1 MAISS
6 DNPQTTAQNF
16 ISSSPPEDVAGS
28 DDLVS
33 TLLDVNP
40 VATANVP
47 ATEAIA
53 ESDGVDFTTITP
65 NPKEP
70 ITEFYKRTGHGS
82 VEEFMQDPNN
92 EGKIGRNSKGVP
104 FVRENVEYQVK
115 PNNAPSGGNDFN
127 VNDLTIDPKG
137 TTTAVQAASS
147 IALNK
152 TDIDLPPDGTDTNV
166 QNQSELD
173 FVAEPVAEAKLD
185 GKPVV
190 ENDSVLPPVEVLPVA
205 NMKMQRQT
213 IEATLPEE
221 SKTVFKDIADEI
233 DALGIEPEGEDFYK
247 KIADDISTRIDAYN
261 TKINAIAEEK
271 QTVKFEG
278 WNKFLAVLG
287 AAMGAYGSAM
297 TGTPNYALKIIEGA
311 IDRDAQM
318 FLKSKEIRTKS
329 LENQRADM
337 IMRRGELLQMAQNR
351 TSQLMQSETFKLSKA
366 ESKANII
373 ALDKNLAQKE
383 LKNKQDYE
391 LVMSGQLVSLIT
403 SEQSLKST
411 LNKEQSGRLVTH
423 ITFKDGEGNDFIAPA
438 YVAPTEKEAIKDR
451 DKQEATE
458 NILLIMD
465 ELGPLYEDA
474 ARFAPG
480 AFSET
485 RIKINA
491 LNAKL
496 ESAVKTALG
505 MGANYTPY
513 EVTLVSA
520 QIPSANDWTEM
531 VGTAQKKMN
540 ALRNSMVID
549 MKAARQG
556 VVTNYNTASQTQ
568 TIPGLKKGVSTVSK

>member
-1 MAISS
+1 MNFDEPA
-6 DNPQTTAQNF
+6 QTTAEKVF
-16 ISSSPPEDVAGS
+16 SSSSPEDVQQS
-28 DDLVS
+28 DALVS
-33 TLLDVNP
+33 TLFDEDK
-40 VATANVP
+40 AVP
-47 ATEAIA
+47 AAQA
-53 ESDGVDFTTITP
+53 AASDGGSPDGTYVVKKGDNLTKISQELGIPLKDFATYNGITDVKLP
-65 NPKEP
+65 IFPGTKYKYPISKEP
-70 ITEFYKRTGHGS
+70 
-82 VEEFMQDPNN
+82 
-92 EGKIGRNSKGVP
+92 
-104 FVRENVEYQVK
+104 
-115 PNNAPSGGNDFN
+115 SGANDLN

-137 TTTAVQAASS
+137 TTTAVQAASG

-221 SKTVFKDIADEI
+221 SKTVFKDMYDKI

-351 TSQLMQSETFKLSKA
+351 ISQLIQSQTFQLAKEDK
-366 ESKANII
+366 KANIY
-373 ALDKNLAQKE
+373 ALEKGIAQKE
-383 LKNKQDYE
+383 LKNKQDFQ
-391 LVMSGQLVSLIT
+391 LGVSAQLVELIT
-403 SEQSLKST
+403 SEQSFKAS
-411 LNKEQSGRLVTH
+411 LNKEQRGLLVSNM
-423 ITFKDGEGNDFIAPA
+423 TFKDGEGNDFIAPA
-438 YVAPTEKEAIKDR
+438 YVASSPG
-451 DKQEATE
+451 EATKARDIQRSTL
-458 NILLIMD
+458 NILLIVD
-465 ELGPLYEDA
+465 ELEPLYEDA

-485 RIKINA
+485 RVKINA

-496 ESAVKTALG
+496 ESAVKIALG
-505 MGANYTPY
+505 MGAHYTPY
-513 EVTLVSA
+513 EVILVSA

-549 MKAARQG
+549 MKSARQG

>member
-1 MAISS
+1 MAISF
-6 DNPQTTAQNF
+6 DKPAQTTAQNF
-16 ISSSPPEDVAGS
+16 ISSSSPEDVQQS
-28 DDLVS
+28 DALVS
-33 TLLDVNP
+33 TLFDEDK
-40 VATANVP
+40 AVP
-47 ATEAIA
+47 AAQA
-53 ESDGVDFTTITP
+53 AASDGGSPDGTYVVKKGDNLTKISQELGIPLKDFATYNGITDVKLP
-65 NPKEP
+65 IFPGTKYKYPISKEP
-70 ITEFYKRTGHGS
+70 
-82 VEEFMQDPNN
+82 
-92 EGKIGRNSKGVP
+92 
-104 FVRENVEYQVK
+104 
-115 PNNAPSGGNDFN
+115 SGANDLN

-137 TTTAVQAASS
+137 TTTAVQAASGV
-147 IALNK
+147 ALKK

-221 SKTVFKDIADEI
+221 SKTVFKDMYDKI

-271 QTVKFEG
+271 QTVKVEG

-351 TSQLMQSETFKLSKA
+351 ISQLIQSQTFQLAKEDK
-366 ESKANII
+366 KANIY
-373 ALDKNLAQKE
+373 ALEKGIAQKE
-383 LKNKQDYE
+383 LKNKQDFQ
-391 LVMSGQLVSLIT
+391 LGVSAQLVELIT
-403 SEQSLKST
+403 SEQSFKAS
-411 LNKEQSGRLVTH
+411 LNKEQRGLLVSNM
-423 ITFKDGEGNDFIAPA
+423 TFKDGEGNDFIAPA
-438 YVAPTEKEAIKDR
+438 YVASSPG
-451 DKQEATE
+451 EATKARDIQRSTL
-458 NILLIMD
+458 NILLIVD
-465 ELGPLYEDA
+465 ELEPLYEDA

-485 RIKINA
+485 RVKINA

-496 ESAVKTALG
+496 ESAVKIALG
-505 MGANYTPY
+505 MGAHYTPY
-513 EVTLVSA
+513 EVILVSA

-549 MKAARQG
+549 MKSARQG